1 MKKEKIKVILS
12 NFKHKLLLILC
23 KPITYFVLFS
33 VIILFCVYNYI
44 NNNIQLSY
52 NVYNFYNQ
60 HFVIKKFPNA
70 PNTQNVSTDSIK
82 PFAYSGKKIIYF
94 KPDSLGRTTGVHLQI
109 SKKDL
114 VTKKQAMSS
123 KLFPKGYAPYYFDSY
138 VFKPFYLYSKQTLLS
153 YPIISNP
160 NYQNN
165 VYALP
170 TNIVQGGLFARDINF
185 KKQTYQFISSD
196 TFDSDDYNPNYYW
209 DVFSKKSKHKDIANN
224 YVPAYLNT
232 GKNKLLV
239 SYLGGVVDPYA
250 NQAYAIRDIQDYPDY
265 VQEQLIKKLK
275 QLPNNYHLDLTIQLE
290 YYNKRL
296 LPRSIDYQWIFLT
309 KDNNGQIVKQSF
321 KLPLIN
327 QNTRNQLSYSQIDVH
342 FPDLYPND
350 EFDYDDLTKIFDK
363 CEDLLFKGHLPH
375 SMFQDG
381 YELSNETAL
390 ETVQGDAN
398 ADEDDTDAS
407 EHYAQPA
414 HDGLVPNGTDLTNT
428 PLISA
433 WKIKPLLLY
442 VSVSIVY
449 CICELIL
456 LVIFILFLWF
466 RKSKA
471 YQTIKQ
477 KAKSFYASPNKQ

>member
-1 MKKEKIKVILS
+1 MKKKKIKNILS

-23 KPITYFVLFS
+23 KPITYFALFS

-44 NNNIQLSY
+44 DNNVQLSY
-52 NVYNFYNQ
+52 NVYNLYNQ

-114 VTKKQAMSS
+114 VTQKQAISS

-138 VFKPFYLYSKQTLLS
+138 VFKPFYLYSKQTLLD

-165 VYALP
+165 VYTLP
-170 TNIVQGGLFARDINF
+170 TNIVQGGLFARDNGL
-185 KKQTYQFISSD
+185 KRETYQFVSTD
-196 TFDSDDYNPNYYW
+196 TGDQEDHNYDPNFDW
-209 DVFSKKSKHKDIANN
+209 DKFIQKSKHKDIAND
-224 YVPAYLNT
+224 YVPKYLNT

-239 SYLGGVVDPYA
+239 SYLGGMVNPYIG
-250 NQAYAIRDIQDYPDY
+250 QGYAIRDIQDHPNY

-275 QLPNNYHLDLTIQLE
+275 QLPDNYHLDLSIQLE

-296 LPRSIDYQWIFLT
+296 IPRSIDYQWTFLT
-309 KDNNGQIVKQSF
+309 KNANGQVAKQNF

-327 QNTRNQLSYSQIDVH
+327 QNTKNQLSYSQIDVH
-342 FPDLYPND
+342 FPDFYPND
-350 EFDYDDLTKIFDK
+350 EPVYDDFAKIFDK
-363 CEDLLFKGHLPH
+363 HEDLLFKGYLPN
-375 SMFQDG
+375 SKLQDG
-381 YELSNETAL
+381 YSLSNENAR
-390 ETVQGDAN
+390 ETLQN
-398 ADEDDTDAS
+398 DEDPEDDPA
-407 EHYAQPA
+407 HYAQPA

-456 LVIFILFLWF
+456 LVIFIAFLCF
-466 RKSKA
+466 KKTKA
-471 YQTIKQ
+471 YQLIKQ
-477 KAKSFYASPNKQ
+477 KAKSFYVSLNE